1 MTASDRISRHWY
13 DLARLSEHEVGE
25 VALEDSDLLADV
37 VAVKNVH
44 FSRSTS
50 HYEDCTTGGI
60 RLVPDQTGLDALRA
74 DYAEMTNSGMF
85 RGEPPE
91 FGWVIDRVAMLQ
103 TVINAALRRTTA

>member
-1 MTASDRISRHWY
+1 MSATAGQWDRGADRISRHWY

-25 VALEDSDLLADV
+25 AALEDRYLLADV

-60 RLVPDQTGLDALRA
+60 NADLPKNDGAEPDVTLR
-74 DYAEMTNSGMF
+74 
-85 RGEPPE
+85 PE
-91 FGWVIDRVAMLQ
+91 
-103 TVINAALRRTTA
+103 